1 MDSSGKEYLNWL
13 QERRIS
19 LPLDA
24 DEYMLVPTRD
34 FLRIKKRI
42 QEELSQRHDGI
53 PIAYS
58 TLLGASLAT
67 GVAVPSL
74 LTAQGLPSWVIPT
87 FVVSAGAFLLLAVTL
102 ILIGHSLKREQ
113 RSAASE
119 IVQEIQTI
127 EEAYRDK
134 KITHT
139 AKESLKDVTEDH

>member
-34 FLRIKKRI
+34 LLRIKKRI

-74 LTAQGLPSWVIPT
+74 LTAHGLPSWVIPT

-102 ILIGHSLKREQ
+102 ILIGQSLKREQ

-134 KITHT
+134 EITHT
-139 AKESLKDVTEDH
+139 AEKSLKDVTED